1 MNKAIVR
8 ITYRQSINSKSTS
21 SFEKEVW
28 EESYQEFLMQSQTYH
43 EGGTLRSFSA
53 MTEKNPKANSLHYKT
68 GFSVGLFIKGL
79 KNRIPVLTDTM
90 NRGLRFTDHRFE
102 ILASD
107 IGEKEK
113 HEVAIYYTT
122 ESFILHDIIGDNLL
136 LAPIGGENYT
146 GEECF
151 LVKLQND
158 LSISSYQAAE
168 QNQLGLA
175 HQ

>member
-8 ITYRQSINSKSTS
+8 ITYRQSINVQSTGT
-21 SFEKEVW
+21 FERDVW
-28 EESYQEFLMQSQTYH
+28 EESYQEFLMQSQAYH
-43 EGGTLRSFSA
+43 EGGTLRSFLE

-79 KNRIPVLTDTM
+79 KNRTPDLTDTM
-90 NRGLRFTDHRFE
+90 NRGLRFVDYRFE

-107 IGEKEK
+107 ILEKEK

-122 ESFILHDIIGDNLL
+122 ESFILHDVIGDNLL

-151 LVKLQND
+151 LLKLQAN
-158 LSISSYQAAE
+158 LSISSYQAAG
-168 QNQLGLA
+168 QNQLVLA